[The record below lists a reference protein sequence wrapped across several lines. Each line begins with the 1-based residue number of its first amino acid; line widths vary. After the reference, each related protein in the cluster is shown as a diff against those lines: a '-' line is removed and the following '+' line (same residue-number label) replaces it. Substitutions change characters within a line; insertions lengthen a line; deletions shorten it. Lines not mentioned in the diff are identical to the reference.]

1 MRMNTSRL
9 AWRIGARAKW
19 ALLGFGAAVAVAATV
34 GVVGVRGTSAE
45 YAALDRPSWAPPGWL
60 FGPVWTLLYV
70 LIALA
75 GWLVWRR
82 VGFGAAVWAWVA
94 QLVLNAAWTPLF
106 FGARRYG
113 AAFAEIVVLWLA
125 IALTVLLF
133 ARVSRTAASLMLPYL
148 AWVTFA
154 AALNFAIWRLNP

>member
-1 MRMNTSRL
+1 MNASRL
-9 AWRIGARAKW
+9 ARRIGTRARW
-19 ALLGFGAAVAVAATV
+19 ALLGFGAAVALAATV
-34 GVVGVRGTSAE
+34 GVFGVRGTSAE

-75 GWLVWRR
+75 GWLAWGR
-82 VGFGAAVWAWVA
+82 VGFGAAFWAWAV

-106 FGARRYG
+106 FAARRYG
-113 AAFAEIVVLWLA
+113 SAFAEIVVMWLA

-133 ARVSRTAASLMLPYL
+133 ARVSRPAALLMLPYW

-154 AALNFAIWRLNP
+154 AALNFAIWQLNS